1 MFVGFSMINH
11 PAIGV
16 PPFEEIPHMPYGT
29 SGLWNVQ
36 DPKMEV
42 LYYTRS
48 YFVRIFPY
56 IGLKNIPKLMVGASN
71 KSVPVAWPLNIG
83 FTGMIFLWYTRILK
97 GLYQGEVPWMA
108 NVYRHFPTATSSER
122 FKADHISESEVSKWI
137 ASYQRCPW
145 EAKTTGLARATA
157 SDYYRCHYCSPSYN
171 REVFVT
177 VSWNKRINRKKVYP
191 SCDCPGFAWRTNC
204 FDNKPQLTTTYL
216 PATILKVPSAQT
228 FNHFQLA
235 IRLAVSLTNLGF
247 MKMKHSSASIWL
259 STSTSVSSMVA
270 ESNDGRDLAK
280 HSKSPTVHIPVPNNF
295 AFLQQTHIWRPKLFT
310 VQSHWGTWS
319 LMSPSTSIV

>member
-1 MFVGFSMINH
+1 
-11 PAIGV
+11 
-16 PPFEEIPHMPYGT
+16 
-29 SGLWNVQ
+29 
-36 DPKMEV
+36 
-42 LYYTRS
+42 
-48 YFVRIFPY
+48 
-56 IGLKNIPKLMVGASN
+56 
-71 KSVPVAWPLNIG
+71 
-83 FTGMIFLWYTRILK
+83 MIFLWYTRILK

-235 IRLAVSLTNLGF
+235 IRLAVSLTNFGIHENEAQFRIPFGCQQVPAYHPWLQNPTTVE
-247 MKMKHSSASIWL
+247 IWL
-259 STSTSVSSMVA
+259 STQNRPLSTPGAQQFCLPATDTHLKTETIHRTKPLGNLESDVA
-270 ESNDGRDLAK
+270 I
-280 HSKSPTVHIPVPNNF
+280 HVHR
-295 AFLQQTHIWRPKLFT
+295 LGETK
-310 VQSHWGTWS
+310 
-319 LMSPSTSIV
+319 